1 MRSFRQQIL
10 LTAAVFALAAA
21 MLAAFP
27 LEAIAFKASS
37 VRRSSEPAAAFVV
50 LTADDEARAMKSA
63 KTAWQSDTSTR
74 RHVGAHP
81 QLTELPADKAPWPLV
96 DVPKETDLSPKAGY
110 AEYGAGAWTPSEA
123 AGAPEKIASS
133 PDDSGRQAFP
143 REALLG
149 LDKKED
155 RQ

>member
-1 MRSFRQQIL
+1 MKSFRQQIL
-10 LTAAVFALAAA
+10 LAAAVFALTTA

-27 LEAIAFKASS
+27 LEAVGFKASS

-50 LTADDEARAMKSA
+50 LTADDEAKAMKFA
-63 KTAWQSDTSTR
+63 KTAWQSDASSR
-74 RHVGAHP
+74 RHVGARL
-81 QLTELPADKAPWPLV
+81 QIGELPADEAPWPLV
-96 DVPKETDLSPKAGY
+96 DVPKEMDLSPNAGY

-133 PDDSGRQAFP
+133 PDDSEKQTFP
-143 REALLG
+143 REELLG
-149 LDKKED
+149 FNKKED